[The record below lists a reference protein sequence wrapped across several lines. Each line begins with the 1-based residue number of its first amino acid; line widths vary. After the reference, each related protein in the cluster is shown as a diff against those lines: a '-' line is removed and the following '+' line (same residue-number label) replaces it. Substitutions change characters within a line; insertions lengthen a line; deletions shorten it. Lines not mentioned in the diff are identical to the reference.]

1 MAGPAA
7 VAAVRVATAAPAA
20 GVSVRLR
27 AGTVGGAGVLDADG
41 RATLPLIGAGQQPVT
56 ETQAWDH
63 DWPATTVT
71 IGADVDDSDDAAR
84 TRERI
89 RAFARARLARPGPD
103 AFLAEIL
110 AAESDY

>member
-1 MAGPAA
+1 
-7 VAAVRVATAAPAA
+7 
-20 GVSVRLR
+20 
-27 AGTVGGAGVLDADG
+27 
-41 RATLPLIGAGQQPVT
+41 LIGAEQQPVT

-63 DWPATTVT
+63 DWPTTAV
-71 IGADVDDSDDAAR
+71 IVGADVDDSDDAAR

-89 RAFARARLARPGPD
+89 RAFARARLAQPRAD

>member
-1 MAGPAA
+1 
-7 VAAVRVATAAPAA
+7 VTTTAPVA

-27 AGTVGGAGVLDADG
+27 SGAVSGAGVLDADG
-41 RATLPLIGAGQQPVT
+41 RATLPLVGAEQQPVT

-63 DWPATTVT
+63 DWPTTAVT

-84 TRERI
+84 ARERI
-89 RAFARARLARPGPD
+89 RAFARARLAQPGPD
-103 AFLAEIL
+103 AFLAEIM